1 MLLQEEI
8 IGWNTFTFKWHPYF
22 EALKGRWWWM
32 RFLEINVAEVF
43 FLHSIA
49 ATVLF
54 LEFHFHFSFH
64 FSLLCFT
71 ISLFLSLFLFSVSLF
86 LFSGGC
92 DSSKSMF
99 WKYFSCTEEPAIN
112 SNSLITGC
120 DKTLQYPLL
129 PQNTTRLG
137 GSHPIMG
144 RTLWLNFI
152 GFDTGC
158 FSYSLVPPKK
168 LKYGKPRLGESTL
181 M

>member
-1 MLLQEEI
+1 MNSIHASARGNHRMKHIHTLKPCCDVRAGGRGCDSSKSML
-8 IGWNTFTFKWHPYF
+8 WKHFPCCHTF
-22 EALKGRWWWM
+22 
-32 RFLEINVAEVF
+32 VF
-43 FLHSIA
+43 GVS
-49 ATVLF
+49 
-54 LEFHFHFSFH
+54 
-64 FSLLCFT
+64 
-71 ISLFLSLFLFSVSLF
+71 LSLFLSLF

-99 WKYFSCTEEPAIN
+99 WKYFSCTVEPAIN

-152 GFDTGC
+152 DFDTGC
-158 FSYSLVPPKK
+158 FFLLHWYP
-168 LKYGKPRLGESTL
+168 LKS
-181 M
+181 